1 MAKEEILN
9 KVAQSPLITFNLED
23 YLPQKVGHL
32 DISQFL
38 DDGYLLREKK
48 FRALLKEFDF
58 SSFHSAVVRIHCSK
72 EAILPVWASILVAS
86 KLSDYDIRSFWAP
99 TEEAFFAQYY
109 RWKLAQINWST
120 FEGKPMI
127 IKGCGDTRIPQDAY
141 IQTADALKGIA
152 KRISYGEACS
162 AVPLK

>member
-1 MAKEEILN
+1 MAKEKILN

-23 YLPQKVGHL
+23 YLPENLEHL

-38 DDGYLLREKK
+38 DENYLLREKE
-48 FRALLKEFDF
+48 FRASLKEFDF
-58 SSFHSAVVRIHCSK
+58 SSFLNAVVRIYCSK

-86 KLSDYDIRSFWAP
+86 KLSDHNIRSFWAP
-99 TEEAFFAQYY
+99 TEEAFFSQYY